1 MSSALRKRTGC
12 RCTVCPGLSCAV
24 LCCPV
29 LSLDSLDAQHSGALR
44 PPLITLPQPAPSHAA
59 LHFPPLRTLRTPHPE
74 PSSHAART
82 VCHPSSILVSGL
94 APSGVLSLKQYVTHR
109 QNDPQRLQ
117 VVATAKHSPRD
128 QRRASKHSRSTVAGC
143 RGLASACPSP
153 HHYPRTVSRPASTGF
168 LPPCDGV
175 GVAFPPSRSTFHLPH
190 RACRPTTRLERLAR
204 PTYRLF
210 PLFPRSLAA
219 CGCERVLTIID

>member
-109 QNDPQRLQ
+109 QNDPQRLPA
-117 VVATAKHSPRD
+117 VAITKHARRDTSVLQNTA
-128 QRRASKHSRSTVAGC
+128 AS
-143 RGLASACPSP
+143 
-153 HHYPRTVSRPASTGF
+153 
-168 LPPCDGV
+168 
-175 GVAFPPSRSTFHLPH
+175 
-190 RACRPTTRLERLAR
+190 
-204 PTYRLF
+204 
-210 PLFPRSLAA
+210 RSLAA
-219 CGCERVLTIID
+219 EVWRLLIHRCITSPTDCLWSGFHGLPSPPATALALPSRLPAPPSTYLIALADQPPA